1 MKPRL
6 TELSKRALKARK
18 EGAGTGVGGGTG
30 WSDPSGCGWLS
41 FLDFVRWRFFG
52 FPFGGVMRF
61 GWRIE
66 VDEHSLVIIDVEIVC
81 GLNMTESVNEQQA
94 KH

>member
-1 MKPRL
+1 
-6 TELSKRALKARK
+6 
-18 EGAGTGVGGGTG
+18 
-30 WSDPSGCGWLS
+30 
-41 FLDFVRWRFFG
+41 
-52 FPFGGVMRF
+52 MRF